1 MEQIPRGEA
10 HGSMLVVSPIM
21 DRIPPHPIKPLGRTP
36 SASRSAGPL
45 KNLVL
50 ARSPIDRAGHLRMN
64 DDALTELWATAKI
77 LLLVDDRLGASDE
90 SLTFLTATEVT
101 GEGERFFLGLDVE
114 TRESYFAWHTQ
125 DNVVN
130 EESLRT
136 LRQVGASLSDLEAG
150 LAVHA
155 VGLAHWHASHPRCS
169 RCGAPTR
176 SSFGGAVRIC
186 IEDESQHHPRTDPAV
201 IVLVKD
207 QEDRLLLGH
216 QPTWPEKRFSNFA
229 GFVEPG
235 ESFEQCVVRE
245 VAEEC
250 GVVVSD
256 VHYLGSQP
264 WPFPASIMIAFEAVT
279 ADPSTAKA
287 DGQEISEIKWF
298 SRAEM
303 KIAVTSGEILL
314 PPLISV
320 SRRMIEHWYGD
331 GAREDLFVGDA
342 W

>member
-1 MEQIPRGEA
+1 
-10 HGSMLVVSPIM
+10 MLVVSPIM
-21 DRIPPHPIKPLGRTP
+21 DRTPPKPTTAQGRSP
-36 SASRSAGPL
+36 SALGSAGPL
-45 KNLVL
+45 KNLIL
-50 ARSPIDRAGHLRMN
+50 ARSPIDRASHFRMN
-64 DDALTELWATAKI
+64 EDALAELWTSAKI
-77 LLLVDDRLGASDE
+77 VLLVGDQLGAGDD
-90 SLTFLTATEVT
+90 SLNYLKASEIAGV
-101 GEGERFFLGLDVE
+101 GEKFFLGLDAQ
-114 TRESYFAWHTQ
+114 TRQSYFAWHTQ
-125 DNVVN
+125 EQLVG
-130 EESLRT
+130 EENLRT
-136 LRQVGASLSDLEAG
+136 LRQIGATLSDLEAG

-155 VGLAHWHASHPRCS
+155 VGLAHWHESHPRCS
-169 RCGAPTR
+169 RCGAKTR

-186 IEDESQHHPRTDPAV
+186 VEDESQHHPRTDPAV

-207 QEDRLLLGH
+207 AEDRLLLGH
-216 QPTWPEKRFSNFA
+216 QPSWPEKRFSNFA

-279 ADPSTAKA
+279 ANPSTAKA
-287 DGQEISEIKWF
+287 DGEEITEIKWF
-298 SRAEM
+298 SRSEM
-303 KIAVTSGEILL
+303 KEAVISGEILL

-331 GAREDLFVGDA
+331 TAREDLFVGDA

>member
-10 HGSMLVVSPIM
+10 HRSMLVVSPIM
-21 DRIPPHPIKPLGRTP
+21 DSTPLNLSKAAGEKP
-36 SASRSAGPL
+36 SASGSAGPL
-45 KNLVL
+45 KNLIL
-50 ARSPIDRAGHLRMN
+50 ARSPIDRASHLRM
-64 DDALTELWATAKI
+64 DEGALGELWKSAKI
-77 LLLVDDRLGASDE
+77 LLLVGDQLGASDD
-90 SLTFLTATEVT
+90 SLNFLTASEIS
-101 GEGERFFLGLDVE
+101 GEGEKFFLGLDAQ
-114 TRESYFAWHTQ
+114 THESYFAWHTQ
-125 DNVVN
+125 ENLVGDEN
-130 EESLRT
+130 LRT
-136 LRQVGASLSDLEAG
+136 LRQIGATLSDLEAG

-169 RCGAPTR
+169 RCGAKTR

-186 IEDESQHHPRTDPAV
+186 VEDESQHHPRTDPAV

-207 QEDRLLLGH
+207 EDDRLLLGH

-287 DGQEISEIKWF
+287 DGEEITEIRWF
-298 SRAEM
+298 SRSEM
-303 KIAVTSGEILL
+303 KEAVISGELLL

-320 SRRMIEHWYGD
+320 SRRMIEHWYGES
-331 GAREDLFVGDA
+331 ARSDLSVGDA